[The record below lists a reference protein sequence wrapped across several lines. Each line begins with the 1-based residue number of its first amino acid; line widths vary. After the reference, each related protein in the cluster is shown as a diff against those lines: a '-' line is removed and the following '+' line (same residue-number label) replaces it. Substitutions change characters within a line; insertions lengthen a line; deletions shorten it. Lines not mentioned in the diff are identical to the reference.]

1 MTLWSTSRQ
10 LNNDV
15 IMKIRRLSSLT
26 IIGMLFFLFGF
37 VTWLNGTLIPFLKIT
52 CELSYTQ
59 ALLVTFAF
67 YIAYVVL
74 AFPASSILRVIGFKR
89 GMAAGLWVM
98 ALGSAVF
105 IPAASLRSYGVF
117 LIGLFIQGAG
127 LALLQTAANPYV
139 TRMGPPESA
148 ARRISIMGICN
159 KFAGALSPV
168 ILGAFILQDVAVLEQ
183 QLNEP
188 IPVATRNAL
197 LNSLAKRVMIPYA
210 GMTLVLIL
218 LGIVI
223 LYAQLPDYKAFAVGK
238 VKAKQASIWSF
249 HRLLIGAVAMF
260 LYVGAEVIAGDTITQ
275 YGLLQGINLQVAKN
289 FTSFTLVCMLFGYLL
304 GIVAIPRYISQQNAL
319 KICALSGIFFSTG
332 ILLTSGWIS
341 VLFVALLGLSNSL
354 IWPAIFPLAIEGL
367 GSLTEKGSALLV
379 MGIGGG
385 AIVPL
390 LYGKL
395 GELIGEQ
402 QAYGILIPCY
412 MFILAFGIIT
422 HKQVQLSNK

>member
-1 MTLWSTSRQ
+1 
-10 LNNDV
+10 
-15 IMKIRRLSSLT
+15 MKIRRLSSLT

>member
-1 MTLWSTSRQ
+1 
-10 LNNDV
+10 
-15 IMKIRRLSSLT
+15 
-26 IIGMLFFLFGF
+26 MLFFLFGF

>member
-1 MTLWSTSRQ
+1 
-10 LNNDV
+10 
-15 IMKIRRLSSLT
+15 MKIRRLSSLT

-168 ILGAFILQDVAVLEQ
+168 ILGAIILQDVAVLEQ